1 MLITAGDR
9 PPAYIPRE
17 TWGRTYANERDAGG
31 GLIFA
36 DKMNE
41 VRAAV
46 YLGTTSIRMLVNE
59 NDPAAP
65 ETWASLDSGDHVV
78 LAWTNH
84 EVR

>member
-1 MLITAGDR
+1 
-9 PPAYIPRE
+9 
-17 TWGRTYANERDAGG
+17 
-31 GLIFA
+31 
-36 DKMNE
+36 MNE
-41 VRAAV
+41 VRAAA

-65 ETWASLDSGDHVV
+65 DTWASLDSGDRVV

>member
-46 YLGTTSIRMLVNE
+46 YLCTTSIRMLVNE

-65 ETWASLDSGDHVV
+65 ETWASLDSGNHVV
-78 LAWTNH
+78 LA
-84 EVR
+84 